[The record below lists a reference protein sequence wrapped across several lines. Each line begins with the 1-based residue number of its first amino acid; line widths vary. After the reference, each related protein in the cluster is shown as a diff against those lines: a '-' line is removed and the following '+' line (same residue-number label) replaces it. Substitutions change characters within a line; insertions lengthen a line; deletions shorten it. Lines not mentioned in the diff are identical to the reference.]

1 MVSVTNDENA
11 PLLNAANM
19 TLNINGG
26 LWVLWLKKHKSYLFS
41 AIIFILIVALIIQA
55 TTTGHCV
62 NPKPGPNPPKPG
74 PNPPN
79 PGPIP
84 PSKSK

>member
-1 MVSVTNDENA
+1 MVSVTDDENA

-26 LWVLWLKKHKSYLFS
+26 LWILWLKKHKSYLMLG

-62 NPKPGPNPPKPG
+62 NPKPGP
-74 PNPPN
+74 
-79 PGPIP
+79 IP